1 MICDCE
7 NGRNKT
13 VLAGA
18 DTVTAITVFFIKEQ
32 IVINS
37 YRDNRN

>member
-1 MICDCE
+1 MVRDCE

-13 VLAGA
+13 VFAGA
-18 DTVTAITVFFIKEQ
+18 DTITVITVFFIKEQ